1 MKNDKK
7 IAVALI
13 AALSIVP
20 KCNSYASVENLSQN
34 IIKEPKEDIDI
45 NSLSKDQVPKN
56 AWIHTKDDGKDIF
69 IYFDSEGNEQ
79 KRQDY
84 NPNDPIADRLN
95 DSNSGNIKITYNE
108 SEKISSLNVN
118 IKDLT
123 SNSLYIVRLNQ
134 NEQTERLPKGK
145 YVIESI
151 GAVDKEGY
159 YKETVN
165 DSDKKE
171 FEIKSQDE
179 LKAENK
185 SENNTLELKINE
197 VTDMADIVSEELI
210 DPELEVD
217 EKKENSNNQNSE
229 LNSKEILDKLDK
241 EFSEEKLKK
250 DISDKEKALKEKDE
264 NKEKEKDDVKEG
276 DEEVEDKTK
285 PESRKKRIA
294 KFALY
299 IIPAAL
305 VAYIMKIA
313 YKKDSDN
320 E

>member
-1 MKNDKK
+1 MKNNKK

-108 SEKISSLNVN
+108 SDKISSLNVN

-165 DSDKKE
+165 DNDKKE

-179 LKAENK
+179 LKAENR

-210 DPELEVD
+210 DPELEVN
-217 EKKENSNNQNSE
+217 EKNESSNNQNSE

-241 EFSEEKLKK
+241 EFSEEELKK
-250 DISDKEKALKEKDE
+250 EGKEKDLKEKDE
-264 NKEKEKDDVKEG
+264 NKEKEKDDVEEDD

-285 PESRKKRIA
+285 PESKKKRIA

-299 IIPAAL
+299 IIPVAL
-305 VAYIMKIA
+305 VAYIIKIA

>member
-1 MKNDKK
+1 MKNNKK
-7 IAVALI
+7 IAIALI

-69 IYFDSEGNEQ
+69 IYFDGEGNEQ

-123 SNSLYIVRLNQ
+123 SNSLYIIRLNQ

-179 LKAENK
+179 LKVENK

-197 VTDMADIVSEELI
+197 VTDMADIVSEDLI

-217 EKKENSNNQNSE
+217 DKNGNINNQNSE

-241 EFSEEKLKK
+241 EFSEEELKK
-250 DISDKEKALKEKDE
+250 DSSDKEKDLKAEDKDKEKVKDE
-264 NKEKEKDDVKEG
+264 VKE
-276 DEEVEDKTK
+276 DEDKTK
-285 PESRKKRIA
+285 TESKNEMIIKFILYVFFATMSVRI
-294 KFALY
+294 
-299 IIPAAL
+299 I
-305 VAYIMKIA
+305 KIYKD

>member
-1 MKNDKK
+1 MKNNKK

-108 SEKISSLNVN
+108 SDKISSLNVN

-241 EFSEEKLKK
+241 EFSEEELKK
-250 DISDKEKALKEKDE
+250 DSSDKEKDLKAEDKDKEKVKDE
-264 NKEKEKDDVKEG
+264 VKE
-276 DEEVEDKTK
+276 DEDKTK
-285 PESRKKRIA
+285 TESKNEMIIKFILYVFFATMSVRI
-294 KFALY
+294 
-299 IIPAAL
+299 I
-305 VAYIMKIA
+305 KI
-313 YKKDSDN
+313 YKDY
-320 E
+320 

>member
-1 MKNDKK
+1 MKNNKK

-56 AWIHTKDDGKDIF
+56 AWIHTKDNGKDIF
-69 IYFDSEGNEQ
+69 IYFDNEGNEK

-84 NPNDPIADRLN
+84 NPNDPITDRLN

-197 VTDMADIVSEELI
+197 VTDMADIVSEDLI

-217 EKKENSNNQNSE
+217 DKNGNINNQNSE

-241 EFSEEKLKK
+241 EFSEEELKK
-250 DISDKEKALKEKDE
+250 DSSDKEKALKAEDKEKVKDE
-264 NKEKEKDDVKEG
+264 VKE
-276 DEEVEDKTK
+276 DEDKTK
-285 PESRKKRIA
+285 TESKNEMIIKFILCVFFATMSVRI
-294 KFALY
+294 
-299 IIPAAL
+299 I
-305 VAYIMKIA
+305 KIYKD
-313 YKKDSDN
+313 YKKDIDN

>member
-179 LKAENK
+179 LKVENK

-197 VTDMADIVSEELI
+197 VTDMADIVSEDLI

-217 EKKENSNNQNSE
+217 DKNGNINNQNSE

-241 EFSEEKLKK
+241 EFSEEELKK
-250 DISDKEKALKEKDE
+250 DSSDKEKDLKAEDKDKEKVKDE
-264 NKEKEKDDVKEG
+264 VKE
-276 DEEVEDKTK
+276 DEDKTK
-285 PESRKKRIA
+285 TESKNEMIIKFILYVFFATMSVRI
-294 KFALY
+294 
-299 IIPAAL
+299 I
-305 VAYIMKIA
+305 KIYKD
-313 YKKDSDN
+313 YKKDIDN